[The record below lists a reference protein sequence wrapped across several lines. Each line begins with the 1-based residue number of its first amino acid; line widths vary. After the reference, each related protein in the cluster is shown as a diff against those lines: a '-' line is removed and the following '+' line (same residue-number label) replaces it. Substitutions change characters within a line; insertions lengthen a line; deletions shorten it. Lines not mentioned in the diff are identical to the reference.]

1 MSINKIERPE
11 SEKELFI
18 YRFPL
23 LNNLI
28 EMGSTLKVGADEAA
42 VLVKNGKVYDVF
54 PKGEH
59 ILNTKT
65 MPLLTKGLDLKK
77 NHGFSC
83 DVYFV
88 SLYAYQNLKWAMIN
102 SVVVRDNT
110 FGSVAIKA
118 SGNFSFKVFNVS
130 LFMTNMFG
138 KITEFNDEDITSYLR
153 NMIVNGI
160 IDTLTNTRLTALD
173 FILTILSL
181 HFKIIEK

>member
-1 MSINKIERPE
+1 MQKRN
-11 SEKELFI
+11 ELFI

-83 DVYFV
+83 DVYFSELV
-88 SLYAYQNLKWAMIN
+88 MIDSSNPSVIFSSISSSSTSLTSLKI
-102 SVVVRDNT
+102 ST
-110 FGSVAIKA
+110 
-118 SGNFSFKVFNVS
+118 
-130 LFMTNMFG
+130 
-138 KITEFNDEDITSYLR
+138 
-153 NMIVNGI
+153 
-160 IDTLTNTRLTALD
+160 
-173 FILTILSL
+173 
-181 HFKIIEK
+181 